1 MPINRYEDEGVA
13 NYWNSKYE
21 QSYHPYLHGRQKK
34 VLDLI
39 SQLNCQNHNYRKH
52 KLLPELKNPL
62 HSMLGYLQLQK
73 LRYHKK

>member
-39 SQLNCQNHNYRKH
+39 SQLE
-52 KLLPELKNPL
+52 LPKGSKCLELGCGEARTQWNI
-62 HSMLGYLQLQK
+62 
-73 LRYHKK
+73 